1 VWYSTLNA
9 ESEGRLTDS
18 FTTAVGGA
26 ASVQSGSRM
35 RDGSEDETHVAKHHT
50 GADVMHQT
58 YTLGTNVQIYYYSN
72 KTTLKKIK
80 NEKNRKQL
88 ASFDHYTT
96 IYKL

>member
-1 VWYSTLNA
+1 MWYSTLNA
-9 ESEGRLTDS
+9 ESEGRLADS

-72 KTTLKKIK
+72 KTTLKKSKMKI
-80 NEKNRKQL
+80 
-88 ASFDHYTT
+88 
-96 IYKL
+96 